1 MAKTEA
7 KQRKPSKRAATKA
20 FERAWKLLGRLE
32 DRLTAA
38 RADEARRRRQLA
50 EATGPDVARRQ
61 AQLDAAVAAA
71 ERAAALLTELS
82 ELIAANARAQA
93 GQIVIDVAHD
103 AAQAVKA
110 EEQARTA
117 ARNAALAAAPK
128 PASKPAR
135 PQGRPTRART
145 AAPKPAGTGMPRRS
159 TGKPAVES
167 GSTAQ
172 DAAAAPATG
181 STPARARRRAA
192 TPRAATPARPR
203 TRRSLQPGQPDPD
216 DNPG

>member
-7 KQRKPSKRAATKA
+7 KHRKPSKRAATKA

-50 EATGPDVARRQ
+50 EATGSDVARRQ
-61 AQLDAAVAAA
+61 AQLEAAVAAA

-93 GQIVIDVAHD
+93 GQIVMDVAHD
-103 AAQAVKA
+103 AARAVKA

-117 ARNAALAAAPK
+117 ALATGPG
-128 PASKPAR
+128 PSSGPAR
-135 PQGRPTRART
+135 PGRRQPGRP
-145 AAPKPAGTGMPRRS
+145 PSVKPA
-159 TGKPAVES
+159 
-167 GSTAQ
+167 Q
-172 DAAAAPATG
+172 
-181 STPARARRRAA
+181 
-192 TPRAATPARPR
+192 
-203 TRRSLQPGQPDPD
+203 
-216 DNPG
+216 